1 MLLLDTMMQFPSLG
15 QQILHSALDATFLQ
29 FFQPLCGVDAVTC
42 LKIALEGN
50 HFVVRSFCS
59 VYTVQLVSFEYYF

>member
-1 MLLLDTMMQFPSLG
+1 MQFPSLG

-42 LKIALEGN
+42 LKNALEGN
-50 HFVVRSFCS
+50 HFVVHFVYSA
-59 VYTVQLVSFEYYF
+59 YTV

>member
-42 LKIALEGN
+42 WKNALEGN
-50 HFVVRSFCS
+50 HFVVHFVYSA
-59 VYTVQLVSFEYYF
+59 YTV